1 MVEVEYLMLVPTP
14 PMTVAIHVINE
25 EGQILFAS
33 NDFNNPEWFRF
44 SKPRGKVRSR
54 CHLPGNFL
62 AEGRHY
68 IRVALCT
75 YNPNVVHALVE
86 EAASFQIIDHSQGD
100 GVRGVYSGGNWPGLV
115 RPMLQWKAEM
125 TDGAGNRVFCDIDE

>member
-1 MVEVEYLMLVPTP
+1 
-14 PMTVAIHVINE
+14 
-25 EGQILFAS
+25 
-33 NDFNNPEWFRF
+33 
-44 SKPRGKVRSR
+44 VRSQ

-86 EAASFQIIDHSQGD
+86 EAVSFQIIDQSQGD
-100 GVRGVYSGGNWPGLV
+100 GVRGPYAGGHWPGLV
-115 RPMLQWKAEM
+115 RPMLRWNAEM
-125 TDGAGNRVFCDIDE
+125 TDAAGNRIFCDIDP